1 MESATE
7 TNAKGLNSAST
18 HRLQL
23 QGLLVEGYFQSSNK
37 WVEKQLFGTYP
48 PLKKDRNK
56 IMSKIPEKLSLNYLN
71 HM

>member
-18 HRLQL
+18 HHLQL

-48 PLKKDRNK
+48 TLKKDRNK